1 MYLFYKEETTREPT
15 VAGGSLHF
23 LLEGQLSGRRAKNK
37 NQKMYQD
44 ISKTKSFNDAVRY
57 ALEPHYDIG
66 LVSLWSSDNYGTCL
80 TYFALYHVLK
90 DLGYTLALFDRSL
103 DAPYAPLREKIQS
116 GKVGL
121 FQHSPY
127 ETYELIAP
135 SQSRAEMRAQA
146 EKCDTILVGSDQ
158 LFRNSLYQALGHVV
172 SLDWVPSY
180 KKKIAYA
187 ASWGNDE
194 MLGTTSEKQHMKY
207 YLDRFDA
214 FSVREQGAVKLLKD
228 ECSVDVQQV
237 LDPVFLC
244 GLERYHQL
252 MVGFDQDLKKTN
264 YLFSYIL
271 GPSYEKE
278 QMIVAFRKA
287 LNLDA
292 TVVTDAFYASSAYE
306 HNLNFH
312 HVSQAS
318 EEKWLA
324 YFCNSE
330 FIITDFNLTCGFL
343 QPIDYN
349 RVDVLLN
356 GYKEQSM
363 KWLQDALSTQKNSGV
378 TDMDVVRENI
388 DWLQIRLSNLE
399 KFFGALEQRVCLI
412 EQFARDLEQ
421 RTSAVESHLR
431 EKDKRRR

>member
-1 MYLFYKEETTREPT
+1 MP
-15 VAGGSLHF
+15 
-23 LLEGQLSGRRAKNK
+23 
-37 NQKMYQD
+37 
-44 ISKTKSFNDAVRY
+44 
-57 ALEPHYDIG
+57 
-66 LVSLWSSDNYGTCL
+66 
-80 TYFALYHVLK
+80 YHVLK

-103 DAPYAPLREKIQS
+103 DTPYAPLREKIQS

-121 FQHSPY
+121 FQRSPY

-158 LFRNSLYQALGHVV
+158 LFRNSLYQTLGQVV

-187 ASWGNDE
+187 ASWRNDE

-214 FSVREQGAVKLLKD
+214 FSVREQGAVRLLKD
-228 ECSVDVQQV
+228 ECSIDVQQV

-244 GLERYHQL
+244 GLEHYHQL

-287 LNLDA
+287 LYLDA

-330 FIITDFNLTCGFL
+330 FIITDFNLTSGFL

-388 DWLQIRLSNLE
+388 DSSQIRLSNLE

-431 EKDKRRR
+431 KKDKRRR